1 MVSLYHESEKS
12 TRQFTTISKLSSRME
27 AFSFALKTARKLLV
41 KFMYLLFYYGIGG
54 NDMKDN
60 YLLMFKV
67 TEVYKFFKDIMR
79 LDIYDRCTMEW
90 ISRNTLKDLSL
101 NELFEMEE
109 TVLVDIN
116 NSSRSNSS
124 FWAGLSVVMALF
136 IGTFAIIISMYP
148 KLGENH
154 DYKLV
159 LLLVI
164 LLGQLILILLA
175 FRLEQYISKKRNK
188 LYDLIRVL
196 IHIKGSEQNT

>member
-1 MVSLYHESEKS
+1 
-12 TRQFTTISKLSSRME
+12 
-27 AFSFALKTARKLLV
+27 
-41 KFMYLLFYYGIGG
+41 
-54 NDMKDN
+54 MKEN

-175 FRLEQYISKKRNK
+175 FRLEQHISKKRNK
-188 LYDLIRVL
+188 LYDLIRIL